1 MKPILFVLTSALIL
15 MLAPSLTAAD
25 PEFGPWQKVNANG
38 APITLSIGHANPC
51 MVDWDGDMVKD
62 LLVGQYSGGKIR
74 FYKNSGTNIAP
85 LFTTFSYMQADGV
98 DLAVS
103 YG

>member
-1 MKPILFVLTSALIL
+1 MRRTRSVSTCILCLLFSAILF
-15 MLAPSLTAAD
+15 AAD
-25 PEFGPWQKVNANG
+25 PEFGPWQYVEANG
-38 APITLSIGHANPC
+38 TPIELSIGHANPC
-51 MVDWDGDMVKD
+51 MVDWDGDMLKD

-74 FYKNSGTNIAP
+74 FYKNSGSNIAP
-85 LFTTFSYMQADGV
+85 VFTTFSYMQADGV

>member
-1 MKPILFVLTSALIL
+1 
-15 MLAPSLTAAD
+15 
-25 PEFGPWQKVNANG
+25 
-38 APITLSIGHANPC
+38 
-51 MVDWDGDMVKD
+51 MVDWDGDMLKD

-74 FYKNSGTNIAP
+74 FYKNSGSNIAP
-85 LFTTFSYMQADGV
+85 VFTTFSYMQADGV